1 MTDQIPLT
9 AEQIETFA
17 ERMPEILRAA
27 LMGRSLTGMNVS
39 LAGVKPEELCHPLTT
54 KQMVALRACT
64 TMSQQEVEA
73 GHLPDAWLAQDG
85 LLLFRVRYDLAG
97 YDADGNAV
105 FAQDESV
112 IGLACSVIDPGT
124 MKITDVEHCRLRDDG
139 TVKRP
144 GWLKRRMRRWL
155 RRKRRDGLADVG
167 DGFLEVLGCMLEFVF
182 EFVLEAIFDG

>member
-1 MTDQIPLT
+1 
-9 AEQIETFA
+9 
-17 ERMPEILRAA
+17 
-27 LMGRSLTGMNVS
+27 MNVS
-39 LAGVKPEELCHPLTT
+39 LAGVKPEELCYPLTT

-64 TMSQQEVEA
+64 TISRQEVEA